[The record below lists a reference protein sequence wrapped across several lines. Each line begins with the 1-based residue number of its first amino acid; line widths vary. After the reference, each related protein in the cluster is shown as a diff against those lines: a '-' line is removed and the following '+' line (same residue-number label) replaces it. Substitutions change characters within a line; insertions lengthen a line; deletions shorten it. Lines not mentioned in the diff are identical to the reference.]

1 MFKNYIKTALRNISR
16 QKGYVFINI
25 LGLAIG
31 IASSMLIAVYIF
43 SELSY
48 DQHHHKKD
56 RIYRVYLDGKINNQ
70 EMLGAWTPS
79 PMAFTVKDKFPEV
92 EEAVRINAW
101 DETIIRY
108 EDRTFVEDAFI
119 AADSTF
125 FKVFT
130 APLIKGN
137 PNTALTKP
145 HTVVITQSTAR
156 KIFGNQPAMGKSIK
170 VGSHETYHEVTG
182 IMKDMPRTSHF
193 DCNMVGSFV
202 TSDRSSQGNWLSNN
216 LATYL
221 LLARNTSA
229 NQVEDKFPDLLRKNA
244 GPILE
249 EFLGLSFDEFLEK
262 GNRYAYHLQPLT
274 EIHLNPE
281 IEGGMKPAHDKKYIY
296 IFSVVALMLIV
307 IAAINY
313 MNLSTARASNR
324 AKEVGL
330 RKVAGSTKRMLVRQ
344 FLTESVIMAFMAL
357 ILAVIIV
364 QVLLPYFNNLINTSL
379 TLNYIDQWYYIPVLL
394 ALALLIGLLAGS
406 YPAFYLAAFRPT
418 SVLSGDVKSG
428 ARNKR
433 IRSTLVVSQF
443 VISAA
448 LILGT
453 IVISRQTTYMLNK
466 DLGFDKDNLLVIRRI
481 SVLEDQIGIFK
492 AEVNKIPGV
501 VNSTHSTMVPGHPN
515 NNNAYQLES
524 QPRDETYVFDTNWAD
539 EDFLDVYGIEM
550 VSGRFFT
557 EDLSKDLHTC
567 IVNQKSLKD
576 YPIED
581 PYSER
586 ILRPGGSEEEGL
598 QLESFQIAGVL
609 KDFHIRSL
617 HRPISPYLILPASE
631 DQQWGYLSVKVSP
644 EGMSQTVDRIEQ
656 TWKKFTDNDPML
668 YFFMDNEYAS
678 LYQEEQR
685 SSSLAVAFAVLTI
698 FIASLG
704 LFGLTSYTAEQRTRE
719 IGIRKAM
726 GSSVSGIVQMIGK
739 ETLRLI
745 LLALVIS
752 WPLAYYFLVN
762 WLTNYPY
769 RVSLQPWDFIATL
782 LIIVVVAFITISY
795 QTIRAARKNPAH
807 SLRYE

>member
-1 MFKNYIKTALRNISR
+1 M
-16 QKGYVFINI
+16 
-25 LGLAIG
+25 GLAIG
-31 IASSMLIAVYIF
+31 IASSMLIAIYIF

-48 DQHHHKKD
+48 DQHHEKKD

-70 EMLGAWTPS
+70 EILGAYTPS

-92 EEAVRINAW
+92 DEAVRINAW

-130 APLIKGN
+130 SPLIKGN

-145 HTVVITQSTAR
+145 HTVVITESTAR

-182 IMKDMPRTSHF
+182 IMKDMPTTSHF

-221 LLARNTSA
+221 LLAENTTA
-229 NQVEDKFPDLLRKNA
+229 EQVEDKFPELLREHA

-262 GNRYAYHLQPLT
+262 GNRYAYHLQSLT
-274 EIHLNPE
+274 DIHLNPE
-281 IEGGMKPAHDKKYIY
+281 IEGGMKPPHDKKYIY

-313 MNLSTARASNR
+313 MNLSTARASSR

-330 RKVAGSTKRMLVRQ
+330 RKVAGSNKRMLISQ
-344 FLTESVIMAFMAL
+344 FLTESVIMTLMAL

-433 IRSTLVVSQF
+433 IRSILVVSQF

-466 DLGFDKDNLLVIRRI
+466 DLGFEKENLIVIRRLGI
-481 SVLEDQIGIFK
+481 LEDQIGTFK

-501 VNSTHSTMVPGHPN
+501 VNSSHSTMVPGHPN

-539 EDFLDVYGIEM
+539 EDFLEVYGIEM
-550 VSGRFFT
+550 ASGRFFG
-557 EDLSKDLHTC
+557 EDLSKDQHTC
-567 IVNQKSLKD
+567 IVNQKSLED
-576 YPIED
+576 YPIKD
-581 PYSER
+581 PNSER
-586 ILRPGGSEEEGL
+586 IMRPAGNGEEGMR
-598 QLESFQIAGVL
+598 LESHQIIGVV
-609 KDFHIRSL
+609 KDFHIYSL
-617 HRPISPYLILPASE
+617 HRPMTPYLILPETE
-631 DQQWGYLSVKVSP
+631 DRQWGYLSVKLTP
-644 EGMSQTVDRIEQ
+644 DNMSQTIGQIEK
-656 TWKKFTDNDPML
+656 TWKKFANNDPML

-678 LYQEEQR
+678 LYKEEQR
-685 SSSLAVAFAVLTI
+685 SSRLAISFAILTI

-704 LFGLTSYTAEQRTRE
+704 LFGLTSFTAEQRTKE

-726 GSSVSGIVQMIGK
+726 GSSVTGIVQMIAK

-745 LLALVIS
+745 LIALVVS
-752 WPLAYYFLVN
+752 WPIAYYFLVN
-762 WLTNYPY
+762 WLNNYPY
-769 RVSLQPWDFIATL
+769 RVSLQPLDFIGTL
-782 LIIVVVAFITISY
+782 LIIVLVAFITISY